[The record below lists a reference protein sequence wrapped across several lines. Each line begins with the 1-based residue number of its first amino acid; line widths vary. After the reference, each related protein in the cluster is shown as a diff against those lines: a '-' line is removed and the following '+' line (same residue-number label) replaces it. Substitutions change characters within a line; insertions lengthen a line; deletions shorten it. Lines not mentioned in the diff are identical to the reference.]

1 MLFMIISNGFR
12 GHLLTCCHVG
22 KYMKKKKTSFLC
34 LVSTTSPP
42 INITIVQVK
51 QTDKQ
56 THKKKRSWAL
66 AELKSVDGYND
77 SLETQEFDLHF
88 DKIYRWV
95 ATNVKERHSFIHNL
109 WKQSV
114 KHIMKDMPTF
124 KNVPTSWVTEDA
136 MTPENKFVSSP
147 LFGDNDLTEDFQ
159 AITDKEQEDLKRLMS
174 GCEFAISNAEAFM
187 DILARDL
194 SLLDGENVQCVLAS
208 EEQVES
214 LMGQLEIAIN
224 EADRLEKQ
232 LDSYDEILCHVR
244 DTMEKMEKKNSM
256 ISVVDKNNQLLLQ
269 ELEKIVTRLDL
280 PRKYQETLENA
291 DFTTTQGLKAAVEA
305 GNALKVAM
313 NSDID
318 KALLQ
323 MTAVQ
328 EQRRRFEKYKEKFSR
343 SISRQLNNLFIH
355 YGNHKGES
363 DKNIEGLILP
373 QHSGVHKELNSYI
386 ELMHWIKVTFN
397 ALFFFCND
405 SNVY

>member
-1 MLFMIISNGFR
+1 MTSIIRALQQEVFQPNEER
-12 GHLLTCCHVG
+12 LITCCHVG

-159 AITDKEQEDLKRLMS
+159 AITDKEQEDLKR
-174 GCEFAISNAEAFM
+174 
-187 DILARDL
+187 
-194 SLLDGENVQCVLAS
+194 
-208 EEQVES
+208 
-214 LMGQLEIAIN
+214 
-224 EADRLEKQ
+224 
-232 LDSYDEILCHVR
+232 
-244 DTMEKMEKKNSM
+244 
-256 ISVVDKNNQLLLQ
+256 
-269 ELEKIVTRLDL
+269 
-280 PRKYQETLENA
+280 
-291 DFTTTQGLKAAVEA
+291 
-305 GNALKVAM
+305 
-313 NSDID
+313 
-318 KALLQ
+318 
-323 MTAVQ
+323 
-328 EQRRRFEKYKEKFSR
+328 
-343 SISRQLNNLFIH
+343 
-355 YGNHKGES
+355 
-363 DKNIEGLILP
+363 
-373 QHSGVHKELNSYI
+373 
-386 ELMHWIKVTFN
+386 
-397 ALFFFCND
+397 
-405 SNVY
+405 

>member
-1 MLFMIISNGFR
+1 MQPKIQ
-12 GHLLTCCHVG
+12 
-22 KYMKKKKTSFLC
+22 SFAFAPL
-34 LVSTTSPP
+34 
-42 INITIVQVK
+42 NIFN
-51 QTDKQ
+51 
-56 THKKKRSWAL
+56 
-66 AELKSVDGYND
+66 Y
-77 SLETQEFDLHF
+77 F
-88 DKIYRWV
+88 KI
-95 ATNVKERHSFIHNL
+95 
-109 WKQSV
+109 
-114 KHIMKDMPTF
+114 
-124 KNVPTSWVTEDA
+124 
-136 MTPENKFVSSP
+136 KF
-147 LFGDNDLTEDFQ
+147 Q
-159 AITDKEQEDLKRLMS
+159 
-174 GCEFAISNAEAFM
+174 
-187 DILARDL
+187 
-194 SLLDGENVQCVLAS
+194 
-208 EEQVES
+208 
-214 LMGQLEIAIN
+214 
-224 EADRLEKQ
+224 
-232 LDSYDEILCHVR
+232 
-244 DTMEKMEKKNSM
+244 
-256 ISVVDKNNQLLLQ
+256 
-269 ELEKIVTRLDL
+269 TRLDL